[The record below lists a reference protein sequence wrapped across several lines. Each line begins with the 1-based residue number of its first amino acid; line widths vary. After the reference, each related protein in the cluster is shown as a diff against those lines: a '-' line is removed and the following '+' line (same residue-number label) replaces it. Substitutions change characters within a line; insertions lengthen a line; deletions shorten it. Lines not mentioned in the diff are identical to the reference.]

1 MILKIFSLLNCIDC
15 KAYHLL
21 VDEFCKN
28 NQLRYEIVDLDIE
41 EHMDQIIEFRITHIP
56 TSIFFNQDSVVCKRG
71 GILTQEDLKALLND
85 ATLAV

>member
-21 VDEFCKN
+21 VDEFCRNHK
-28 NQLRYEIVDLDIE
+28 LPYEIVDLDIE
-41 EHMDQIIEFRITHIP
+41 EHMDQIIEFRVTHIP
-56 TSIFFNQDSVVCKRG
+56 TSIFFNQDTVLCKKG
-71 GILTQEDLKALLND
+71 GILIEEDLKALLND